1 MRRMLFLVALS
12 IVCAP
17 LAFAQQSP
25 PNEYPK
31 FEWFAGYTA
40 LGDANKD
47 DGRILTF
54 YGSNT
59 GFETSLTRNLS
70 RRWGIKGDFSSHF
83 GTNRGRGSFGQPF
96 TQTSP
101 IDGDYQFEHR
111 LFNFL
116 IGPEFKARNRSR
128 VTPLAYTL
136 IGVGVSRGEVKIT
149 FPAGTSNV
157 QVADTGVALA
167 LGGGFD
173 VKASN
178 RFSIRVTAD
187 YNPVYAGGNSIDPRG
202 WRDHVRLSLGFI
214 IH

>member
-1 MRRMLFLVALS
+1 MRRMLFLIALFF
-12 IVCAP
+12 VCAP
-17 LAFAQQSP
+17 LAFAQQGRP
-25 PNEYPK
+25 DDYPR
-31 FEWFAGYTA
+31 FEWFAGYSA
-40 LGDANKD
+40 LGDGNKD

-59 GFETSLTRNLS
+59 GLETSLARNLS
-70 RRWGIKGDFSSHF
+70 RRWGIKGDFSAHF
-83 GTNRGRGSFGQPF
+83 GTNRGRGSFGRPF

-101 IDGDYQFEHR
+101 INGDYQFEHR

-157 QVADTGVALA
+157 QVSDRGVALA

-178 RFSIRVTAD
+178 RFSLRVTAD

-202 WRDHVRLSLGFI
+202 WRDHVRLSLGFV